1 MYAGWQPLGAD
12 LNERVEY
19 MYSSA
24 DATLTLPIAGKLD
37 TYPAGGYVLS
47 MDLLSGDA
55 DDT

>member
-1 MYAGWQPLGAD
+1 MCAGWQPLGAD
-12 LNERVEY
+12 LNDRVEY

-24 DATLTLPIAGKLD
+24 DATLTLPIAGKLA